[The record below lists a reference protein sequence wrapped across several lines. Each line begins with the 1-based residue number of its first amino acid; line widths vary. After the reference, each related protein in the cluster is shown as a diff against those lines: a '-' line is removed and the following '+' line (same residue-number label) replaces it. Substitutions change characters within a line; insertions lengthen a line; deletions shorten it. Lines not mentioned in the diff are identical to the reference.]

1 MTSTKAIFFD
11 LDGTLLRFD
20 RPYRE
25 LLAETFTAVEGE
37 VREAWLERYT
47 DAFFELFGACEPDP
61 VERAFASTDAPS
73 SPTALAEALHVRER
87 AACRPPEAVHD
98 DLERLSESHALGV
111 LTNGLP
117 GWQRAKLREH
127 DLERHF
133 DVVVATYE
141 VGAHKPNV
149 APFRVAE
156 ERLPARAYAM
166 VGDADAD
173 VEGAE
178 AAGWAAYRYTGSGF
192 GELPAALGWG

>member
-25 LLAETFTAVEGE
+25 LLAETFTAVAGE
-37 VREAWLERYT
+37 VREAWLEQYSN
-47 DAFFELFGACEPDP
+47 AFFELFGACEPKP
-61 VERAFASTDAPS
+61 VARAFASIDVPS
-73 SPTALAEALHVRER
+73 RPAALAEELHRRER
-87 AACRPPEAVHD
+87 AACQPPEAVHD
-98 DLERLSESHALGV
+98 DLDRLSETYALGV

-117 GWQRAKLREH
+117 EWQRAKLREH
-127 DLERHF
+127 GLERHF

-141 VGAHKPNV
+141 VGVHKPDV

-173 VEGAE
+173 VEGAN
-178 AAGWAAYRYTGSGF
+178 AAGWGAYRYTGSGF
-192 GELPAALGWG
+192 GELPGTLDWG